1 VNVTASIHR
10 TRWLS
15 TLHAAPTQDPRA
27 WAAAL
32 TPGSDVVPIVNLT
45 RDVRDEA
52 GLRAGLERM
61 RAGGATPLAQ
71 VSLGYATRPV
81 ADVVS
86 EIAHWASYPFAGVFF
101 DHAPSGPYQVG
112 PVVAAVRAAERH
124 GLGWQV
130 LNAGVPVDPAY
141 RLLDATVCTF
151 EGSWSDYLLWPAEE
165 CRPGDGHLVFDV
177 PANQLAVARE
187 LIEARAAGLALVSAR
202 ATAYPS
208 QRRSHDPSP
217 SALWTAGA
225 AGRG

>member
-1 VNVTASIHR
+1 MNVTASIHR

-45 RDVRDEA
+45 RGVRDEA

-141 RLLDATVCTF
+141 RLLDVTVCTF

-177 PANQLAVARE
+177 PASQLVVARE

-225 AGRG
+225 SGRG

>member
-1 VNVTASIHR
+1 VS
-10 TRWLS
+10 
-15 TLHAAPTQDPRA
+15 
-27 WAAAL
+27 
-32 TPGSDVVPIVNLT
+32 LT

-61 RAGGATPLAQ
+61 RAGGASPLAH

-86 EIAHWASYPFAGVFF
+86 EIAHWACYPFAGVFF

-112 PVVAAVRAAERH
+112 PVVAAVRAAARH
-124 GLGWQV
+124 GLGWRV

-177 PANQLAVARE
+177 PANQLAGARG
-187 LIEARAAGLALVSAR
+187 LIEARGAGLALVTAR

-208 QRRSHDPSP
+208 QRRSGDASP

>member
-1 VNVTASIHR
+1 MNVTASIHR